1 MYVCMYVCMYVRMYV
16 CMYVRMYVC
25 MYVCTYVDVCMYV
38 HMYVCMYVCIC
49 YLTGNQ
55 IFDIGLHEMGINE
68 VIECGSGLL
77 GVISNIPRHNSSCCS
92 ILGRA
97 TITYK
102 YM

>member
-16 CMYVRMYVC
+16 CMYVRMYMYVC
-25 MYVCTYVDVCMYV
+25 MYI
-38 HMYVCMYVCIC
+38 CMYVCIC